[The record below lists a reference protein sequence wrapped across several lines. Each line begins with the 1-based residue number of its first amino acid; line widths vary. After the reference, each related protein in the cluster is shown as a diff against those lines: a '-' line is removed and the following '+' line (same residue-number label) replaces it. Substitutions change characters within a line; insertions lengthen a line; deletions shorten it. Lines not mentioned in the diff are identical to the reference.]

1 MSSRGLSG
9 DSSAASVAQTPDIE
23 VGDVLQSSSTS
34 YLVLDFIGEGT
45 FGKITASRNLSTDEE
60 VAVKI
65 LKKDTKSAQGTK
77 HEVAMLNLI
86 RGLDV
91 DRTNMVRFYE
101 EFQHMEKTCLVF
113 ERLDLSLFDLILQ
126 RDCQPLPLYEI
137 RPVAKQLLV
146 ALDALKVLGV
156 LHADIK
162 PDNIMFIN
170 MQDQPL
176 RVKLIDF
183 GCALIASKVKVGMYI
198 QPYGYRLDLYQL
210 FICQLGSGSSDLKP
224 VFKSKSEA
232 TEMEDHT
239 EFVSLLGELLNV
251 DRDERIS
258 PHQALQKPFI
268 MSNLRED
275 VDSGECPTTSQTE
288 MRVCPTKDS
297 LHCLTTDSG
306 YDKVSG
312 DSVENLHCTAPSCLP
327 LQPMTPVTSPA
338 LLSRDTTRSSPSI
351 EEVSPWCME
360 EAVDV
365 PAAATASSGGYRKL
379 LRRIWKFFSNLT
391 SCCRP
396 KVED

>member
-1 MSSRGLSG
+1 MGALPAGRPVQCNALALILSFRFL
-9 DSSAASVAQTPDIE
+9 AQTPDIE

-45 FGKITASRNLSTDEE
+45 FEKNIASRNLSTDEE

-77 HEVAMLNLI
+77 HEVTMLNLT

-176 RVKLIDF
+176 RVKLIEF

-198 QPYGYRLDLYQL
+198 QPYGYRAPE
-210 FICQLGSGSSDLKP
+210 ISLGL
-224 VFKSKSEA
+224 
-232 TEMEDHT
+232 
-239 EFVSLLGELLNV
+239 
-251 DRDERIS
+251 
-258 PHQALQKPFI
+258 PF
-268 MSNLRED
+268 S
-275 VDSGECPTTSQTE
+275 
-288 MRVCPTKDS
+288 
-297 LHCLTTDSG
+297 
-306 YDKVSG
+306 
-312 DSVENLHCTAPSCLP
+312 
-327 LQPMTPVTSPA
+327 
-338 LLSRDTTRSSPSI
+338 
-351 EEVSPWCME
+351 

-365 PAAATASSGGYRKL
+365 WGVGCTLAFLYLAEHLFDIDCEYQMMKCIVTLLGQPQDKL
-379 LRRIWKFFSNLT
+379 LRTASGSLLKRRL
-391 SCCRP
+391 
-396 KVED
+396 KVLLHGD